1 MEQKKNVN
9 REEKAREREKRKMGI
24 TNEGKKSTNREYS
37 LKADERKK
45 KKPTRNDVV
54 VFCCC

>member
-1 MEQKKNVN
+1 
-9 REEKAREREKRKMGI
+9 MGI
-24 TNEGKKSTNREYS
+24 TNEGKKKSTNREYS
-37 LKADERKK
+37 LKADETNK